1 MIRTLTLRQSGAFQI
16 VHDNLVQVSGDDPQ
30 VLPEPIRGVVL
41 ERLSELQR
49 LNHFEVHYEQRDDT
63 SFTHLRPQDAQV
75 LEVMDEVA
83 SPGFFVIHENA
94 TLLIP
99 VTPEPEPEPEPEPNV
114 YAEGSD
120 ESVLDDSSEG
130 SYEGP
135 SVEQDGEIAGDD
147 S

>member
-1 MIRTLTLRQSGAFQI
+1 
-16 VHDNLVQVSGDDPQ
+16 
-30 VLPEPIRGVVL
+30 
-41 ERLSELQR
+41 
-49 LNHFEVHYEQRDDT
+49 
-63 SFTHLRPQDAQV
+63 
-75 LEVMDEVA
+75 MDEVA

-99 VTPEPEPEPEPEPNV
+99 VIPEPEPNV

>member
-16 VHDNLVQVSGDDPQ
+16 VHDDLVQVSGDDPQ

-49 LNHFEVHYEQRDDT
+49 LNHLEVHYEQRDDT

-99 VTPEPEPEPEPEPNV
+99 VIPEPEPNV

-120 ESVLDDSSEG
+120 ESVLDDSLEG

>member
-16 VHDNLVQVSGDDPQ
+16 VHDDLVQVSGDDPQ

-99 VTPEPEPEPEPEPNV
+99 VIPEPEPNV